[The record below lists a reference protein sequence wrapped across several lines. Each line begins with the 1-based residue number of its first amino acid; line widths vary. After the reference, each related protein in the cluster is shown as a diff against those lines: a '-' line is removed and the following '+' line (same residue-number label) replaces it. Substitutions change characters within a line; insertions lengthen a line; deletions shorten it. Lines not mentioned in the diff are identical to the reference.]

1 MENMHPFG
9 MGNFVWWIG
18 VVEDFA
24 DPLAAGRCRVRI
36 FGWHTDNKSLLPST
50 DLPWASPMHPVNSSN
65 SFSSPKIGDWIVGF
79 FMDGDNAQFPV
90 MMGIIPFIKQ

>member
-1 MENMHPFG
+1 MENINSLG
-9 MGNFVWWIG
+9 SSGFVWWIG

-36 FGWHTDNKSLLPST
+36 FGWHTENKSQLPT
-50 DLPWASPMHPVNSSN
+50 EDLPWSVPLHPVNSSN

-79 FMDGDNAQFPV
+79 YLDGENAQFPV
-90 MMGIIPFIKQ
+90 MFGIIPFIKQ